1 MHQHQF
7 SQFLKHFDLLG
18 TAQIEEARARI
29 RIKEALAQIEGCGA
43 RECPQCGSGKR

>member
-7 SQFLKHFDLLG
+7 TQFLKHFDLLD

-29 RIKEALAQIEGCGA
+29 ASVRRKKDALAQF
-43 RECPQCGSGKR
+43 